1 MGGRGSS
8 APVISEELRLPVQEV
23 SSNLRFT
30 PPEPGSHEYVAI
42 RSADLAMGGAHYPFL
57 EKLGREWTLVTHNL
71 DSIEEVHPYHSFG
84 MREPTLRWVKDNKV
98 VDLYVDGM
106 TMQEYFE
113 TTGLRFHNEKKGP
126 YVLSKRVS
134 RIMRPYFVS
143 GSFDPTD
150 VSVRYMEA
158 SDYASL
164 LGDGN
169 TGPKVF
175 DGAGVIS
182 RNMLE
187 KMLIREDM
195 TPAKRDRLLA
205 EIQHAGRVEFTILTD
220 RGQDKGHAIVSDDLD
235 VDFLL
240 PRDTKKE
247 ITLENGVTW
256 VGIDFVHGK
265 DHMRIDVQSL
275 INLHPFFEDAQY
287 AQWLE
292 DEGTLFI
299 EAVKSG
305 DVAAPMARI
314 DRHETLEDV
323 QSWALREFFASGGH
337 PMDFQ
342 YHTKSLMNRHLERLN
357 ISVEKKLRIP
367 IPGGRYYVMPAGVGH
382 AAGVKVE
389 VQPGEVKIDHKRGT
403 AWVSD
408 KDWLELS
415 DSPKGQGAAGIL
427 GGADNDDALWIHPFT
442 DHDGVNKVLAWRSPN
457 QMGEYII
464 LKPTADSSIPTWQTA
479 NSEVQTFIPGDSRKL
494 PQRVDHLTPQYQ
506 NLVDHSTGEAL
517 GRGESYSFAA
527 MDKAIDR
534 ALENQGALG
543 MYCNS
548 LMLNKAV
555 FGDLPASPPAPLE
568 DVIDSSVKT
577 GADLSRVKQWNYDNS
592 RQILEAG
599 TPIPQLLHHRLSIE
613 RDSENPLPFP
623 KPTNDHWLD
632 DIQRTMRAHIQKIE
646 AARDELAG
654 QAMPPQAVFDSAME
668 DPESIQLGGQLNAKY
683 AREMRSR
690 SRPDMPPTDV
700 DHDAARVAVEKYL
713 ARFPEEQHTTILRGA
728 MVSAYM
734 GEKSSSDNAVWLMG
748 EKLPDGT
755 RAPGIAQKSIQ
766 ALREVGAL
774 DEIGQTETGLIA
786 YPGASIQEPAYRST
800 GITGVWFNL
809 YRVQEQAA
817 GRSVPERMQDVPKSV
832 QRQVKARIADL
843 AKTTFPGMRLRIGT
857 DDASGKLVGYTER
870 GNLFGYLKSEEGEV
884 QPGDIVELYT
894 ATTKDG
900 NMRVQYRKV
909 ESSQEEM
916 G

>member
-8 APVISEELRLPVQEV
+8 APIIPDELRLPVEEV
-23 SSNLRFT
+23 SSSLRFT
-30 PPEPGSHEYVAI
+30 PPEPGSHEYIAI
-42 RSADLAMGGAHYPFL
+42 RSADLATGGAHYPFL
-57 EKLGREWTLVTHNL
+57 EKLGREWTLVTHDL
-71 DSIEEVHPYHSFG
+71 DSIEEVHPHHSFG
-84 MREPTLRWVKDNKV
+84 MKEPTLRWVKDNKV

-106 TMQEYFE
+106 TTQDYFE

-143 GSFDPTD
+143 GSFDPAD
-150 VSVRYMEA
+150 VSIRYLEA
-158 SDYASL
+158 SDYARL
-164 LGDGN
+164 LGDAG

-182 RNMLE
+182 RRMLE
-187 KMLIREDM
+187 KMMIREDM

-220 RGQDKGHAIVSDDLD
+220 RGQDKGHAIVADDLD

-247 ITLENGVTW
+247 ITLENGATW

-275 INLHPFFEDAQY
+275 INLHPFFENAQY
-287 AQWLE
+287 SQWLE

-342 YHTKSLMNRHLERLN
+342 YHTKSLINRHLERLN
-357 ISVEKKLRIP
+357 ASMEEKLRIP
-367 IPGGRYYVMPAGVGH
+367 IPGGRYYVMPTGVGH
-382 AAGVKVE
+382 AAGVKVQ

-408 KDWLELS
+408 QDWLHLT
-415 DSPKGQGAAGIL
+415 DSPKEQGVAGIL

-442 DHDGVNKVLAWRSPN
+442 DHNGLNKVLAWRSPN

-479 NSEVQTFIPGDSRKL
+479 SGEVQTFISGDSRKL

-506 NLVDHSTGEAL
+506 NLVDPSTGEAL
-517 GRGESYSFAA
+517 GRGEAYSLEA
-527 MDKAIDR
+527 MDKATAR
-534 ALENQGALG
+534 ALDNQGALG

-555 FGDLPASPPAPLE
+555 LGDLPASPPAPLE

-613 RDSENPLPFP
+613 RGGDNPPPFP
-623 KPTNDHWLD
+623 KPTKDHWLD

-646 AARDELAG
+646 AARDELMG

-668 DPESIQLGGQLNAKY
+668 DPESIQVGGQLNATY
-683 AREMRSR
+683 ARAIR
-690 SRPDMPPTDV
+690 SRPRSDMPPTEA
-700 DHDAARVAVEKYL
+700 DHDGARIAVEQYL
-713 ARFPEEQHTTILRGA
+713 ARFPEEQHTGILRGA
-728 MVSAYM
+728 IVSAYM
-734 GEKSSSDNAVWLMG
+734 GEKSSSDNSVWLMG

-755 RAPGIAQKSIQ
+755 RLPGIAQKSIQ

-774 DEIGQTETGLIA
+774 DEIGQTEAGLIA
-786 YPGASIQEPAYRST
+786 YPGASIREPAYHST

-809 YRVQEQAA
+809 YRVQEQMA
-817 GRSVPERMQDVPKSV
+817 GRPVPERMQDVPKSV
-832 QRQVKARIADL
+832 QRQMKARIADL
-843 AKTTFPGMRLRIGT
+843 AKTTFPGMRLRVGV
-857 DDASGKLVGYTER
+857 DATSGKMVSYTEE
-870 GNLFGYLKSEEGEV
+870 GNMFGYLKGAEDMRPSEV
-884 QPGDIVELYT
+884 IELGIS
-894 ATTKDG
+894 TTKDG
-900 NMRVQYRKV
+900 NLRVQYRRLLM
-909 ESSQEEM
+909 QQ
-916 G
+916 